1 MSTLYL
7 ECNMGAAG
15 DMLMAALMELC
26 PEPDKFIEKMN
37 AIGIKN
43 AEIRAV
49 KTEKRGILGSGIDVV
64 IDGVVEEVEDDSEHH
79 HGHERNNHAHEH
91 HNHHE
96 YNDEHHH
103 GHKHNHNHKHSHGH
117 AHTHSHSS
125 LGDII
130 ELIRSLDIP
139 ETVKIKACEVY
150 SLLAD
155 AESHAHGKPV
165 GHVHFHEVGALDA
178 VCDIVGCCLA
188 LDIIAPDKV
197 IVSPIH
203 VGSGNVKCQHG
214 VLPVPAPATAYI
226 LRGVPVYGGEVK
238 GELCTPTGAALLK
251 LFAHTFGA
259 MPVMNIEKIGY
270 GMGKKDFGRLNCVRA
285 FLGESIKNEGEIY
298 EISCNLD
305 DITAEEL
312 AFSYD
317 ILFEAGALE
326 VFAVPV
332 VMKKGRAGH
341 ILTALA
347 YEKDKESVAKAML
360 RHTTTRGVRL
370 SLCDRMTLDYRHE
383 KVETGY
389 GSITIKVSSGYG
401 ITKAKPEYDS
411 VTAAAKEHS
420 ATFAEVRKSALYAF
434 NKGE

>member
-1 MSTLYL
+1 MKTLYL

-26 PEPDKFIEKMN
+26 PEQDKFIKKMN

-43 AEIRAV
+43 AEVRAV
-49 KTEKRGILGSGIDVV
+49 KAERCGICGSRIDVV
-64 IDGVVEEVEDDSEHH
+64 IDGVMERVEDDSEHH
-79 HGHERNNHAHEH
+79 HKHEH
-91 HNHHE
+91 EHGHHHHHDHNDGHHHDHEHDHNHSHS
-96 YNDEHHH
+96 
-103 GHKHNHNHKHSHGH
+103 HNHV
-117 AHTHSHSS
+117 HTHSHSS
-125 LGDII
+125 LGDITK
-130 ELIRSLDIP
+130 LIRSLDIP
-139 ETVKIKACEVY
+139 ETVKTKACEVY
-150 SLLAD
+150 GLLAD

-165 GHVHFHEVGALDA
+165 AHVHFHEVGTLDA

-214 VLPVPAPATAYI
+214 ILPVPAPATAYI
-226 LRGVPVYGGEVK
+226 LRGTPVYGGEVK

-251 LFAHTFGA
+251 LFAHTFGS

-270 GMGKKDFGRLNCVRA
+270 GMGKKDFDRLNCVRA
-285 FLGESIKNEGEIY
+285 FLGESLKDEGEIH

-326 VFAVPV
+326 VFTVPV

-341 ILTALA
+341 ILTAFA
-347 YEKDKESVAKAML
+347 YEKDKGAVAKAML
-360 RHTTTRGVRL
+360 KHTTTRGVRL
-370 SLCDRMTLDYRHE
+370 SRCGRMTLDFRHE
-383 KVETGY
+383 KIETKY
-389 GSITIKVSSGYG
+389 GSIDVKVSSGYG
-401 ITKAKPEYDS
+401 ITKTKPEYDS
-411 VTAAAKEHS
+411 VTAAAKKHGV
-420 ATFAEVRKSALYAF
+420 TFAEVRKSALNAS
-434 NKGE
+434 NVKRND